1 MQRLLSSVHRKTDQH
16 FRHQALRLAILA
28 TCGWLTGHQ
37 ALADELSVSAT
48 PRAATPQRV
57 IVPLGSSED
66 LPVPVTSIQLMGE
79 LPPGIAVDEISE
91 LLTEPRT
98 ITRLSELK
106 LLTQRIE
113 QLVQSKGYPFFY
125 VSLPDQEIFNGR
137 VRLLVVNGKISR
149 VVRIQG
155 ASRRLS
161 DERVHDYFS
170 HLIDSGGFKRVDF
183 ERTMLILNE
192 LPAMQARLVLNPGAA
207 PGLIDAVV
215 HLDEGPLARWSFN
228 LNNHGA
234 ESTGRERLTVN
245 LKLNDITGRGDRLSL
260 TISKTSRNLSAN
272 VAEYRT
278 PVGISGLSAQLT
290 LLQSGLGVDAGLN
303 SLGVKGSTR
312 SSEWS
317 ISYPVWLRFGQRL
330 YAEGSST
337 RRHTSN
343 DIEML
348 DPMRKLMQVNR
359 VGLRGSVE
367 DKWGGGGSISARL
380 NYFDGSASPLAGY
393 SDLSRRRFAEQTF
406 EVSRS
411 QSLGSMTTL
420 TVSWAG
426 QRTGHA
432 LDGSE
437 QMGFGGPGAVRAYSA
452 GTLFADQ
459 GNLYKT
465 ELAHVIDPDLRGAGT
480 LRGFA
485 FYDRGV
491 AFADAVTGARNT
503 IAGAGVGLSITRW
516 GHYEVR
522 ATYARRIGTS
532 AFGNLPEDHSRSG
545 QFWLNAVA
553 FF

>member
-1 MQRLLSSVHRKTDQH
+1 
-16 FRHQALRLAILA
+16 LA
-28 TCGWLTGHQ
+28 TCGWLSGQH
-37 ALADELSVSAT
+37 ALANELPVAQT
-48 PRAATPQRV
+48 PPPAAPQRV
-57 IVPLGSSED
+57 IVPLGASED
-66 LPVPVTSIQLMGE
+66 LPAPVTSIQMMGE
-79 LPPGIAVDEISE
+79 LPPGIPVDEISD
-91 LLTEPRT
+91 LLTEPRS
-98 ITRLSELK
+98 ITKLSELK
-106 LLTQRIE
+106 ALAQRIE

-155 ASRRLS
+155 DSRRLT
-161 DERVHDYFS
+161 DERAHDYFTQ
-170 HLIDSGGFKRVDF
+170 LIDSGGFKRVDF
-183 ERTMLILNE
+183 ERTMLLLNE

-207 PGLIDAVV
+207 PGLIDAVL

-245 LKLNDITGRGDRLSL
+245 LKLNDLSGRGDRLSL
-260 TISKTSRNLSAN
+260 TVSKTSRNLSAN
-272 VAEYRT
+272 VVEYRT
-278 PVGISGLSAQLT
+278 PIGISGLSAQLT
-290 LLQSGLGVDAGLN
+290 LLQSGFGVDAGLN

-312 SSEWS
+312 STEFSV
-317 ISYPVWLRFGQRL
+317 SYPLWLRFGQRL
-330 YAEGSST
+330 YADGSTT

-359 VGLRGSVE
+359 IGLRGSVD
-367 DKWGGGGSISARL
+367 DKWGGGGSTSARL
-380 NYFDGSASPLAGY
+380 SYFDGSSSPLAGY
-393 SDLSRRRFAEQTF
+393 SDLSRRRFSEQTF
-406 EVSRS
+406 EVSRN
-411 QSLGSMTTL
+411 QSLGGKTTL
-420 TVSWAG
+420 MLSWAG

-437 QMGFGGPGAVRAYSA
+437 QMGFGGPGAVRAYSS

-465 ELAHVIDPDLRGAGT
+465 ELAQVLEPDLRGAGT

-491 AFADAVTGARNT
+491 AFADAVTGGRNT
-503 IAGAGVGLSITRW
+503 ITGAGVGLSITRW

-532 AFGNLPEDHSRSG
+532 AFGNLPEDQSRSG